1 MIYYY
6 KTTYKI
12 LLLLVVLFFLERTV
26 SNVYAAA
33 ETIETF
39 ESFIQNVLKN
49 HESLKIAKRNI
60 IKTRGDIDAIESK
73 LGWNLFAS
81 SAVNRSRSFFGA
93 ISTQSN
99 LALGINKIFQ
109 SGDSIELASNYSI
122 DDSEF
127 VIINSQANPIS
138 TTRLDVNYRI
148 PLFQN
153 KNYNQYLLDETSV
166 ALKYKESRNSQ
177 LITRD
182 EIIVQAIELYF
193 GAAVLVARLKT
204 AKQSIARAK
213 KLKAHI
219 QKNIDLGILEK
230 GEILQSNAQLY
241 NLQGQYQELK
251 LVWEQSEI
259 AINRLLGNPWDAGFT
274 PRVRISKY
282 KEYNFDSISRNVRQY
297 NPELKI
303 LNLNLKLIDSIIALN
318 TDNTRSKL
326 DLVFTIGSLKTQG
339 PSGIGTINDTD
350 VIGGVKLEYNQA
362 LDERGVNNK
371 LYQSQLDKLNI
382 ETGIS
387 KLETDLNYDSYSLV
401 SNIKRASKINNNY
414 QKRHKQEIE
423 KYKDIVRRYRA
434 GRADTNIVIQFE
446 NERTQAELVYNTQ
459 IILREK
465 TISLLKL
472 KQGILVKNKEDK

>member
-1 MIYYY
+1 MFF
-6 KTTYKI
+6 
-12 LLLLVVLFFLERTV
+12 LVVLLFQDHIIST
-26 SNVYAAA
+26 VYAAE
-33 ETIETF
+33 ETIDSF
-39 ESFIQNVLKN
+39 ESFIQKVLKN

-60 IKTRGDIDAIESK
+60 IKTRNDVDVIESK
-73 LGWNLFAS
+73 LGWNLFAN

-93 ISTQSN
+93 ISIQSN

-109 SGDSIELASNYSI
+109 SGDSIELTSSYSL

-127 VIINSQANPIS
+127 VIINSQANPIA

-166 ALKYKESRNSQ
+166 ALKYRQSRNSQ

-182 EIIVQAIELYF
+182 EITVQAIELFY

-204 AKQSIARAK
+204 AKQSITRAK

-259 AINRLLGNPWDAGFT
+259 AINRLIGNTWDARFI
-274 PRVRISKY
+274 PRVRFSES
-282 KEYNFDSISRNVRQY
+282 KEYNFDDISANVKKY

-303 LNLNLKLIDSIIALN
+303 LNLNLKLIDSIITLN
-318 TDNTRSKL
+318 MDNTRPKL
-326 DLVFTIGSLKTQG
+326 DLVFTLGSLNTQG

-350 VIGGVKLEYNQA
+350 VIGGIKLEYNQA
-362 LDERGVNNK
+362 LDKRGINNK
-371 LYQSQLDKLNI
+371 LYQSQLDKMNI
-382 ETGIS
+382 ETTIS
-387 KLETDLNYDSYSLV
+387 KLKIDLNYDSYSLV
-401 SNIKRASKINNNY
+401 SNIKRASKINDNY
-414 QKRHKQEIE
+414 QRRHEQEIE
-423 KYKDIVRRYRA
+423 KYNDIVRRYRA

-459 IILREK
+459 TILREK
-465 TISLLKL
+465 TIALLKL
-472 KQGILVKNKEDK
+472 KQGILVKNKAYK